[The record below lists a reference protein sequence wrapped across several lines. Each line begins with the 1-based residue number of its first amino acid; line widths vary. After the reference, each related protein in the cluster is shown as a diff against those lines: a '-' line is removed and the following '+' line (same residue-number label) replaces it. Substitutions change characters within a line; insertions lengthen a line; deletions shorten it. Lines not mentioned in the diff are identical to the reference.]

1 MVDSFTVGDV
11 LTPDDF
17 AGGLY
22 CPAVYDEVRVE
33 DVSEDS
39 VTLLFVDVDGGVEDE
54 VTVTLPEL
62 SVMMGWPEG
71 CDVSE
76 DAAER
81 RQDARGGEFG
91 EGATDG
97 TGAPDAGG
105 RGGVRE
111 SFRGLTAEQV
121 RSAVMGD
128 VRSRAMRNLPGVLY
142 ALRGQDVPFPA
153 PGEELSWESSDFSY
167 DDGGYQ
173 TTPLD
178 GCCVTLLADAR
189 AVDFPEEADEMTRWE
204 VDPAVAASMYT
215 DGRLS
220 SWYGFYI
227 YDHVA
232 LLSCDDEGEPG
243 TDALERV
250 WDRPTVV
257 RVFG

>member
-11 LTPDDF
+11 LSPDDF
-17 AGGLY
+17 AGSLY

-91 EGATDG
+91 DGAHDDAG
-97 TGAPDAGG
+97 MPDTGG

-111 SFRGLTAEQV
+111 SFRGLTGEQV

-153 PGEELSWESSDFSY
+153 AGEGLSWESSDFSCD
-167 DDGGYQ
+167 DDGYPV
-173 TTPLD
+173 TPLD

-189 AVDFPEEADEMTRWE
+189 GVVYPGEADEMTRWE
-204 VDPAVAASMYT
+204 VDPAVVASMYT

-220 SWYGFYI
+220 IWYGHYV

-232 LLSCDDEGEPG
+232 LLSCEDEGEAG
-243 TDALERV
+243 TDAFERV
-250 WDRPTVV
+250 WDCPTVV